1 MKTETFTNT
10 SKWMKLVFILIAMVV
25 SASATQ
31 AQDQRQKGTEPSKD
45 LAAQDRAMV
54 EELYAQYPDNAVVSR
69 AYKASVILNDE
80 QSLSAYSADELAA
93 FRYDYQKSVSILRSV
108 KSRVDAGYSF
118 EESFNAAR
126 NNPSQE
132 DAGGQNRIRMAN
144 EQDSK

>member
-1 MKTETFTNT
+1 MKIETLTNK
-10 SKWMKLVFILIAMVV
+10 SNWMKLVFVLLAMVV

-54 EELYAQYPDNAVVSR
+54 EEMYAQYPDNAVVSR
-69 AYKASVILNDE
+69 AYKNAVILNDE
-80 QSLSAYSADELAA
+80 QSAVAYSADQLATM
-93 FRYDYQKSVSILRSV
+93 RYDYEKSVSILRSV
-108 KSRVDAGYSF
+108 KARVDAGYSF

-126 NNPSQE
+126 QNPSQ
-132 DAGGQNRIRMAN
+132 DAGSQNRIRMAN